1 MAYGE
6 TASRGGVRYRI
17 ALPQWAD
24 PLDTRYSQTTGGRW
38 NAAGS
43 FGALYLNDSVPLAR
57 LQANHKLAGL
67 PYGPE
72 DLDPTAQHDL
82 VIVDVPELE
91 VLDCAT
97 GSGLQSVGLPESYPD
112 DGHGNAVPWRTC
124 QPIGAAAY
132 ADEPAGIACRS
143 AATGAARTDEEL
155 VVFDTHSGAI
165 AQTDRIGFDNWY
177 W

>member
-1 MAYGE
+1 MAYGGSI
-6 TASRGGVRYRI
+6 SRVGVHYRI
-17 ALPQWAD
+17 ALPHWAD
-24 PLDTRYSQTTGGRW
+24 ALDTGYSQAAGGRW

-67 PYGPE
+67 PYGAE
-72 DLDPTAQHDL
+72 DLDPSAQHDL
-82 VIVDVPELE
+82 VVVGVPQLE

-97 GSGLQSVGLPESYPD
+97 DSGLQSVGLPISYPD
-112 DGHGNAVPWRTC
+112 DGGGSEVPWSRC

-143 AATGAARTDEEL
+143 AATGAAETDEEL
-155 VVFDTHSGAI
+155 VVFDTHTGAI
-165 AQTDRIGFDNWY
+165 TQSDRLGFDDWY